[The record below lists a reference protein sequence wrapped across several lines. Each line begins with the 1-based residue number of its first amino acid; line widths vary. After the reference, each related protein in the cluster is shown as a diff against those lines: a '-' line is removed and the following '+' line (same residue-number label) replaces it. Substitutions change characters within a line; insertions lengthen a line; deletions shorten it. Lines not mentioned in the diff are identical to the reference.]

1 MILLSVGS
9 RVRELRKA
17 LKLTQPDF
25 AKSLGLTQSA
35 ISGYEKELKNVSE
48 PSIIAIC
55 REYGVNEKWL
65 RTGEGDMFLEI
76 PNTYMEGLAREYELD
91 KVDVALIS
99 EYLKLDKPYRDALK
113 AKMRKIFSVLDPDI
127 EIEMEVAS
135 YRKELEAE
143 KKERTSA
150 SDTTS
155 AKEA

>member
-1 MILLSVGS
+1 MSIGK
-9 RVRELRKA
+9 RIKELRDA
-17 LKLTQPDF
+17 LHLNQTDF
-25 AKSLGLTQSA
+25 AKPLGLSYSA
-35 ISGYEKELKNVSE
+35 LGGYERESRSVSE

-65 RTGEGDMFLEI
+65 RKGEGDMFLEI

-91 KVDVALIS
+91 QVDVALIS

-113 AKMRKIFSVLDPDI
+113 AKMRKIFSVLDPDV

-143 KKERTSA
+143 KRERTSA

>member
-1 MILLSVGS
+1 MSVGN

-65 RTGEGDMFLEI
+65 RTGEGNMFLEI

-113 AKMRKIFSVLDPDI
+113 AKMRKIFSVLDPDV

>member
-1 MILLSVGS
+1 MCE
-9 RVRELRKA
+9 R
-17 LKLTQPDF
+17 LKDIRL
-25 AKSLGLTQSA
+25 ALGLSQSEFGVRIGLNSRGHVSA
-35 ISGYEKELKNVSE
+35 LESGVRNITDR
-48 PSIIAIC
+48 IINDIC

-65 RTGEGDMFLEI
+65 RTGEGNMFLEI

-113 AKMRKIFSVLDPDI
+113 AKMRKIFSVLDPDV

>member
-1 MILLSVGS
+1 MSVGS

-91 KVDVALIS
+91 QVDVALIS

-113 AKMRKIFSVLDPDI
+113 AKMRKIFSVLDPDV

>member
-1 MILLSVGS
+1 MSVGS

-65 RTGEGDMFLEI
+65 RTGEGNMFLEI

-113 AKMRKIFSVLDPDI
+113 AKMRKIFSVLDPDV

-143 KKERTSA
+143 KRERTSA

>member
-1 MILLSVGS
+1 VILLSVGS

-91 KVDVALIS
+91 QVDVALIS

-113 AKMRKIFSVLDPDI
+113 AKMRKIFSVLDPDV

>member
-1 MILLSVGS
+1 MSVGS

>member
-1 MILLSVGS
+1 MSVGS

-65 RTGEGDMFLEI
+65 RTGEGNMFLEI

-91 KVDVALIS
+91 QVDVALIS

-113 AKMRKIFSVLDPDI
+113 AKMRKIFSVLDPDV

-143 KKERTSA
+143 KKERASA

>member
-1 MILLSVGS
+1 MSVGS

-65 RTGEGDMFLEI
+65 RTGEGNMFLEI

-113 AKMRKIFSVLDPDI
+113 AKMRKIFSVLDPDV